1 MAQNKNKTDFL
12 HSQLPTHLNSKTN
25 ANWSALIG
33 AFGER
38 DQEVSDLIEE
48 VRKQFFI
55 NNCFF
60 INTFSTI
67 AAIHAPFTKSRIF

>member
-55 NNCFF
+55 KTSSRPYLDRLDFF
-60 INTFSTI
+60 LV
-67 AAIHAPFTKSRIF
+67 